1 MFKLFI
7 TLVLLV
13 AVFGSRKIT
22 QSSISDNIVFP
33 ANGKPVYV
41 STLNNNIY
49 KDVIPGVKWIWH
61 NNGLNTPTKDEVIM
75 EYNFWANCTGEMT
88 LNFAGYGNWWI
99 FLDGKLIKQGNT
111 WKKAT

>member
-13 AVFGSRKIT
+13 VVFESKIIAK
-22 QSSISDNIVFP
+22 SDISDNIVFP

-61 NNGLNTPTKDEVIM
+61 NNGLNTPTKDRVIM
-75 EYNFWANCTGEMT
+75 EIISGPIVLE
-88 LNFAGYGNWWI
+88 
-99 FLDGKLIKQGNT
+99 K
-111 WKKAT
+111 